1 MRPFEV
7 ARLDELERIPVE
19 HGLEWRPIRRR
30 FGIAAFGTNA
40 YTAANVGDWVVE
52 EHSESTGHEELYLVV
67 SGRARFTVDG
77 EELDAPAG
85 TIVFLGDPALQ
96 RGAIAEEPGTVV
108 LAAGGK
114 PGEPFAPSPWEWY
127 FEAYAAEGAGDAE
140 RALAIMRDGLRELPD
155 NASMLYHCACILART
170 GRLDEARADLRR
182 AIELRPD
189 LAERARS
196 DDDLA
201 EVREALG

>member
-7 ARLDELERIPVE
+7 ARLDELARVPVE
-19 HGLEWRPIRRR
+19 QGLEWRPIRRR
-30 FGIAAFGTNA
+30 FGIRAFGTNA

-52 EHSESTGHEELYLVV
+52 KHSESSGHEELYLVV
-67 SGRARFTVDG
+67 SGRARFTVAG
-77 EELDAPAG
+77 EEFDAPAG
-85 TIVFLGDPALQ
+85 TIVFLSDPALE
-96 RGAIAEEPGTVV
+96 RVAIAEEEGTTV

-114 PGEPFAPSPWEWY
+114 PGEAFVPSPWEWY
-127 FEAYAAEGAGDAE
+127 FEAFALE
-140 RALAIMRDGLRELPD
+140 RAGNAEEALALMRDGLREFPD
-155 NASMLYHCACILART
+155 NASMLYHCACIRARA
-170 GRLDEARADLRR
+170 GHLDEARADLRR

-201 EVREALG
+201 EVREQ